1 METDRFLRITDDLR
15 NATLKLATD
24 FTLQAQLQKVRN
36 MDQDLISSIQRLA
49 ENKNTVLV
57 VGEVKSGKSS
67 FINAVMGKSI
77 LPVEDEVATGQAI
90 MISNRNHKE
99 FRLVFTD
106 NSTKK
111 IREDEL
117 ITYASQKIINENGG
131 LIKLGGKQLS
141 HIEVDYP
148 AQFLPTNL
156 TLVDTPGA
164 GTLISYHIEITQ
176 RFIPEAD
183 AVIFVV
189 DAYKPVLQSDLNF
202 IEEILQYTPHIF
214 FIQTKIDVIDEWEA
228 VRERNE
234 ELLRKHLGDR
244 LNQSFRVW
252 PISNSRLLKASQIE
266 NEKKAERYLNIS
278 RYKELK
284 HELERFLYFVSG
296 LAKILEVLSGLKSYS
311 YALVN
316 ILDGRRYTLSNK
328 NTVEIKRKLIELNKK
343 KQLVKTNWGLE
354 GQGTKEAILQMRSY
368 LSSCKQRFWQ
378 LFEGSGNTYTT
389 IAVKIEQVDSIKEG
403 RSLLKNLP
411 EEIGRIF
418 MSESDKFF
426 RDIHANLN
434 ADYQEIS
441 RWLSQKVAPYE
452 NDQEEDFSD
461 VLEDIFNLP
470 TDAVKGSIRKSW
482 AQNIKVSIQKTI
494 SSLFLPTITV
504 FRVVDNIFKSKKR
517 IQRTKKDLL
526 NVTRNCL
533 SEMRDKCQAVDPNNK
548 HALSSID
555 SYFLTL
561 MNSWKERLSQ
571 LLESRKAELDEEISR
586 LEYQVNAAKDQL
598 EKELYV
604 ATDALKSWQNLQQT
618 TDQHLLKCK
627 EVLQEMIGKEY

>member
-1 METDRFLRITDDLR
+1 METDRFLRITEDLR

-24 FTLQAQLQKVRN
+24 FTLEAQSKKVRN
-36 MDQDLISSIQRLA
+36 MDQDLIGSIQRLA
-49 ENKNTVLV
+49 ENKNVVLV

-90 MISNRNHKE
+90 MISNRNQKE

-111 IREDEL
+111 ILEDEL

-131 LIKLGGKQLS
+131 LIKLGGKQLN

-164 GTLISYHIEITQ
+164 ATLISYHIEITQ

-189 DAYKPVLQSDLNF
+189 DAYKPILQSDLNF
-202 IEEILQYTPHIF
+202 IEEILHYTPHIF
-214 FIQTKIDVIDEWEA
+214 FIQTKIDIIDEWEA

-234 ELLRKHLGDR
+234 ELLRQHLNDR

-252 PISNSRLLKASQIE
+252 PISNTQLLKASQPE
-266 NEKKAERYLNIS
+266 NKKKAERYLNIS
-278 RYKELK
+278 RFKELK

-296 LAKILEVLSGLKSYS
+296 LAKTLDVLSGLKSYS
-311 YALVN
+311 NALVN
-316 ILDGRRYTLSNK
+316 ILDGRRHTLSNK
-328 NTVEIKRKLIELNKK
+328 NTVEMRRKLIELNKK
-343 KQLVKTNWGLE
+343 KQLIKTNWGLE

-368 LSSCKQRFWQ
+368 LSLCKQKFWQ
-378 LFEGSGNTYTT
+378 LFENSSNTYTT
-389 IAVKIEQVDSIKEG
+389 IAAKIEQVDSIKEG
-403 RSLLKNLP
+403 RSLLKKLP
-411 EEIGRIF
+411 EEISRIF
-418 MSESDKFF
+418 MGESDKFF
-426 RDIHANLN
+426 SDIHAKLS
-434 ADYQEIS
+434 ADYQEIT
-441 RWLSQKVAPYE
+441 RWLSQKVAPYG
-452 NDQEEDFSD
+452 NDQEEDFND
-461 VLEDIFNLP
+461 LLEDIFYSP
-470 TDAVKGSIRKSW
+470 AYAIKGSIKRSW
-482 AQNIKVSIQKTI
+482 AQSIKVSVQKTI
-494 SSLFLPTITV
+494 SSMFLPTIAV
-504 FRVVDNIFKSKKR
+504 FRVIDSIFKSKKR
-517 IQRTKKDLL
+517 LERIKKDLL
-526 NVTRNCL
+526 NVTGNCL
-533 SEMRDKCQAVDPNNK
+533 SEMRDKCQTINPNNEP
-548 HALSSID
+548 ALSSID

-561 MNSWKERLSQ
+561 MNSWKERLNQ
-571 LLESRKAELDEEISR
+571 LLESRKAELDEEINR

-598 EKELYV
+598 EKELQV
-604 ATDALKSWQNLQQT
+604 AIDELKSWQNLQQT

-627 EVLQEMIGKEY
+627 EILQEMIGKEN